1 MDETKNPDIR
11 EISLKKLDD
20 FPNHPFKVKDDE
32 AMTRLVES
40 VSQFGVI
47 SPAIVTEKSGG
58 RFQIIS
64 GHRRKRA
71 CELAGLKTMR
81 CEVRELTKEEAIML
95 MVESNCQ
102 REKVLPSEKAFAY
115 KMQMDAMKKAHGR
128 PSLEKRAP
136 VGPFSQEGKT
146 RDKIA
151 NNSDESREQIRRYI
165 RLTELIPELLELV
178 DEERIKMR
186 PAVEISYLDVQT
198 QYVLFDA
205 IEEEE
210 CTPSHAQTIRMREM
224 SDKGELTKDKVYEII
239 REEKPNQKDRIIIP
253 NKVVEDYLP
262 RNLPYEDRQEYVC
275 RALKY
280 YSRYRE
286 RENLRQKRNREE
298 R

>member
-1 MDETKNPDIR
+1 MDETKDPDIR

-58 RFQIIS
+58 RFQIVS

-71 CELAGLKTMR
+71 CELAGLQTMR
-81 CEVRELTKEEAIML
+81 CEVRELTKEESIML

-115 KMQMDAMKKAHGR
+115 KMQMDVMKHQG
-128 PSLEKRAP
+128 KRQDSTLYP
-136 VGPFSQEGKT
+136 VGTKL
-146 RDKIA
+146 
-151 NNSDESREQIRRYI
+151 NSGERLSKDTNDSRIQIYRYI

-198 QYVLFDA
+198 QYILFDA

-224 SDKGELTKDKVYEII
+224 SDKGELTKDKVYEIM